1 MLKAFLTVMMLA
13 LPVFGAVTDTDLRP
27 LPDAPALPEAGK
39 TYVDPVFKT
48 LIMRVTDE
56 SDGKNNQNAYSYW
69 PSFNKD
75 CSYFHITTSNLGPT
89 LYSFDPAGFKL
100 LKKEKLFAGKTPN
113 GTLPVWEDSI
123 WSGRDS
129 DSLFCSEGPRLW
141 SYNVK
146 TKAYTLLKDFSEM
159 LPGEKIWQLSR
170 SVDDEVFGFTRKDL
184 IKNNV
189 KGYAVW
195 KRSTDTLPANK
206 NQTELDEV
214 QVDKSGKYL
223 VVKSGKQGR
232 GVINV
237 HVIDLQSSSVSDLLD
252 DGPDYS
258 PGHSDS
264 GMGCLVGEDN
274 YLNRFL
280 FRKLASPHSF
290 TALLTR
296 KKDWSQG
303 AHLSFLTDDESMIL
317 VSNYTAN
324 KSPCSGLF
332 KDEIFLLA
340 TDGSGR
346 VKRICH
352 HRSDYLKTKEYWD
365 SPRANIS
372 RNGKFVVYTS
382 NWGASGRRDVFIA
395 KIPD

>member
-1 MLKAFLTVMMLA
+1 VLKVFLAALILA
-13 LPVFGAVTDTDLRP
+13 LPVFGALYDTDIHP
-27 LPDAPALPEAGK
+27 LPEAPALPEAGK

-75 CSYFHITTSNLGPT
+75 CSYFHITTSKIGPV

-100 LKKEKLFAGKTPN
+100 LSKEKLFAAKTP
-113 GTLPVWEDSI
+113 GGKLPNWEDSN
-123 WSGRDS
+123 WSGKDP
-129 DSLFCSEGPRLW
+129 DLLICCEGPRLW
-141 SYNVK
+141 NYNVK
-146 TKAYTLLKDFSEM
+146 TRAYTLLKDFSEM
-159 LPGEKIWQLSR
+159 LPGEKPWQLSR
-170 SVDDEVFGFTRKDL
+170 SMDDEVFGFTRKDL
-184 IKNNV
+184 IKNGI
-189 KGYAVW
+189 KGYAAW
-195 KRSTDTLPANK
+195 KRSTDSLLVN
-206 NQTELDEV
+206 NDETELDEV
-214 QVDKSGKYL
+214 QIDKSGRYL
-223 VVKSGKQGR
+223 VVKSDKQGR

-237 HVIDLQSSSVSDLLD
+237 HIIDLQSSSVSGLLD
-252 DGPDYS
+252 DGPDFS
-258 PGHSDS
+258 PGHSDN
-264 GMGCLVGEDN
+264 GTGCLVGDDN

-290 TALLTR
+290 TAVLER
-296 KKDWSQG
+296 KNDWSQG
-303 AHLSFLTDDESMIL
+303 AHLSFLADDESMIL
-317 VSNYTAN
+317 VSNFTAN
-324 KSPCSGLF
+324 NLPCSGFF

-372 RNGKFVVYTS
+372 RDGKFVLYTS

-395 KIPD
+395 KVPD